1 MKLPDSDDGLEGRW
15 TSLLDR
21 LEQGGRLR
29 TPRIRRAMEALP
41 RWRFIGSEPSRDT
54 IQAALRDAPL
64 PIDQDQT
71 ISAPHM
77 VAILLEEGQPCPG
90 DRCLEVGAGS
100 GWLASLLAHIVGPD
114 GYVVAMEVRPELAE
128 MARSNLTGLPV
139 EDRVEI
145 VVGDGSRGYP
155 DAGPYDTIIVSAAG
169 PSIPDPLVEQ
179 LSLGGRLVIP
189 VGERGH
195 QRLFVVT
202 KTTEG
207 IERSD
212 RGGCAF
218 VPLIGEHGF

>member
-1 MKLPDSDDGLEGRW
+1 
-15 TSLLDR
+15 
-21 LEQGGRLR
+21 
-29 TPRIRRAMEALP
+29 MEALP
-41 RWRFIGSEPSRDT
+41 RWRFVGSEPTRDT
-54 IQAALRDAPL
+54 IEASFRDAPL

-77 VAILLEEGQPCPG
+77 VAILLEEGQPSPG

-100 GWLASLLAHIVGPD
+100 GWLAGLLAHVVCPD

-139 EDRVEI
+139 EDRVKI
-145 VVGDGSRGYP
+145 VVGDGSLGYP
-155 DAGPYDTIIVSAAG
+155 EGGPYDTIIVSAAG
-169 PSIPDPLVEQ
+169 PSIPDPLVDQ

-195 QRLFVVT
+195 QRLFVVS
-202 KTTEG
+202 KTSEG
-207 IERSD
+207 VERSD